1 MKFVFFSKTM
11 LNFTLKQ
18 FKTQENC
25 QVSARLEL
33 NSKADL
39 NHAERFLVPFF
50 ILIQTGTCRTLHELF
65 EH

>member
-1 MKFVFFSKTM
+1 M

>member
-11 LNFTLKQ
+11 FNFILKQ

-39 NHAERFLVPFF
+39 NHAERFLVPFLF
-50 ILIQTGTCRTLHELF
+50 QSKLEHVELSMSY
-65 EH
+65 